1 MPLPPQ
7 ALTWLPAH
15 CLMGPLQSCRCQ
27 LPKMGDTWAQLPWPG
42 PCHPALLLLS
52 LLLAAGVMPTG
63 GGASCPVLC
72 TCRNQV
78 VDCSSQRLFSVP
90 PDLPM
95 DTRNLSL
102 AHNRIS
108 TVPPGYLTCY
118 MELHVLDLRNNSLV
132 ELPPGLF
139 LHAKRLAHLDL
150 SYNNLSHVPAD
161 MFQAAHGLVRID
173 LSHNPWL
180 RRVHPQAFQ
189 GLVRLQDLDL
199 SYGGLAFLSLE
210 ALEGLPGLVT
220 LQIGGNPWVCGCA
233 MEPLLKWLRNRIQ
246 RCTAG
251 KGGGWGRGCGST
263 GVAREGVAGGLE
275 QPPGV
280 QCVLPGTCYIH
291 AVHVQ
296 PWSPTHCV
304 KPLSPSHCGI
314 RDPARQAHSKQGRG
328 ARETLLVSFHQGLR
342 AWHAF
347 SHPGRVA
354 TVRFS
359 R

>member
-1 MPLPPQ
+1 MGSLQ
-7 ALTWLPAH
+7 H
-15 CLMGPLQSCRCQ
+15 CCHQ
-27 LPKMGDTWAQLPWPG
+27 LPKMGDTWSQLPWPG
-42 PCHPALLLLS
+42 PRHPAVLLVS
-52 LLLAAGVMPTG
+52 LLLTAGVMHSDA
-63 GGASCPVLC
+63 GASCPVLC

-108 TVPPGYLTCY
+108 AVPPGYLTCY
-118 MELHVLDLRNNSLV
+118 VELRVLDLHNNSLT

-161 MFQAAHGLVRID
+161 MFREAHGLVHVD

-189 GLVRLQDLDL
+189 GLVQLRHLDL
-199 SYGGLAFLSLE
+199 SYGSLAFLSLE

-220 LQIGGNPWVCGCA
+220 LHIGGNPWVCGCT

-251 KGGGWGRGCGST
+251 KGRGRAGLPGGGRGGA
-263 GVAREGVAGGLE
+263 GREN
-275 QPPGV
+275 
-280 QCVLPGTCYIH
+280 
-291 AVHVQ
+291 
-296 PWSPTHCV
+296 W
-304 KPLSPSHCGI
+304 PL
-314 RDPARQAHSKQGRG
+314 
-328 ARETLLVSFHQGLR
+328 
-342 AWHAF
+342 
-347 SHPGRVA
+347 
-354 TVRFS
+354 
-359 R
+359 

>member
-1 MPLPPQ
+1 
-7 ALTWLPAH
+7 
-15 CLMGPLQSCRCQ
+15 MGSLQYCCCQ

-42 PCHPALLLLS
+42 PPHSALLLVFF
-52 LLLAAGVMPTG
+52 LLAAGVMHSDAG
-63 GGASCPVLC
+63 DSCPVLC

-78 VDCSSQRLFSVP
+78 VDCSNQRLFSVP

-102 AHNRIS
+102 AHNRIAA
-108 TVPPGYLTCY
+108 VPPGYLTCY
-118 MELHVLDLRNNSLV
+118 MELRVLDLRNNSLM

-161 MFQAAHGLVRID
+161 MFREAHGLVHID

-189 GLVRLQDLDL
+189 GLVHLRDLDL

-220 LQIGGNPWVCGCA
+220 LQIGGNPWVCGCT

-251 KGGGWGRGCGST
+251 KRDEWT
-263 GVAREGVAGGLE
+263 GHQAEGFQE
-275 QPPGV
+275 
-280 QCVLPGTCYIH
+280 
-291 AVHVQ
+291 
-296 PWSPTHCV
+296 
-304 KPLSPSHCGI
+304 
-314 RDPARQAHSKQGRG
+314 
-328 ARETLLVSFHQGLR
+328 
-342 AWHAF
+342 
-347 SHPGRVA
+347 
-354 TVRFS
+354 
-359 R
+359 